1 MCETPHFHSL
11 RENDKVVCCCC
22 CRIRKQK
29 LTKSCLGMI
38 LSMYVTTMCM
48 HCLNCVSNCSI
59 YFKFDQGKQNLNA
72 LCSFVL
78 FLFSIPLSAY
88 GQGHKPAMNM

>member
-1 MCETPHFHSL
+1 MKHLISIVSEKMTKLF
-11 RENDKVVCCCC
+11 VVFVVAESGN
-22 CRIRKQK
+22 KK
-29 LTKSCLGMI
+29 LTKSRLGMI

-48 HCLNCVSNCSI
+48 HCLICVSNSSI